1 MQHRTTISK
10 YIKNSTFAFFIGLLS
25 LQTSAQK
32 IKIDGVAVVIGK
44 NIVLDSDIDKFKQE
58 VELRSEGKV
67 KITDCEMLEELMQQK
82 LMAHHAV
89 VDSVTVSDSEVS
101 GNVDRSIAYFT
112 QQYGDIDKVVKA
124 YGFNDLE
131 DLRKELTTVQTENLL
146 IEKEQQKITE
156 KIDVTPEEV
165 RLYFN
170 GLKEKGELPQF
181 PAEIELAQIVI
192 KAIPTKTEIDRVVD
206 KLNELKKDIEDGS
219 SFRMKAII
227 NSDDPGVTSNGGEY
241 TVTKESSFIK
251 EFKEM
256 AFTLDVGQ
264 VSKPFK
270 SEFGYHIM
278 QLHAVKG
285 NTRVASH
292 ILMQPEVPDSKMNEL
307 KVKADSIVQKIREGA
322 LTFEEAV
329 KKYSDDEDT
338 RNSGGLIINP
348 STGESKFDLT
358 RMDPAFYARVS
369 DLKKGEI
376 TDPFYDEERSG
387 DKMFK
392 FILMKDRTDTHV
404 ANIIDDYVKVQQLAL
419 QKKKEETITKWS
431 KEKIKDTYINIG
443 PTHGKCTFE
452 KNWKKAILITESK

>member
-1 MQHRTTISK
+1 MQHRTMISK
-10 YIKNSTFAFFIGLLS
+10 YIKLSICTFILGFVG
-25 LQTSAQK
+25 LQTAAQK

-58 VELRSEGKV
+58 IELRSEGKI

-82 LMAHHAV
+82 LMSHHAV
-89 VDSVTVSDSEVS
+89 VDSVVVSDPEISS
-101 GNVDRSIAYFT
+101 RVDRSIQYFT
-112 QQYGDIDKVVKA
+112 QQYGSIEKVVKA

-131 DLRKELTTVQTENLL
+131 DLKKELTSVQKENIL
-146 IEKEQQKITE
+146 IEKEQEKVTE
-156 KIDVTPEEV
+156 KVDVTPEEV
-165 RLYFN
+165 RLYYV
-170 GLKEKGELPQF
+170 GLKDKGELPQF
-181 PAEIELAQIVI
+181 PAEIELAQIVL
-192 KAIPTKTEIDRVVD
+192 KAIPTDEETDRIIAKLTEI
-206 KLNELKKDIEDGS
+206 KGQIEEGS

-227 NSDDPGVTSNGGEY
+227 NSDDPGVTNNGGEY

-278 QLHAVKG
+278 QLHKIKG
-285 NTRVASH
+285 NARIASH
-292 ILMQPEVPDSKMNEL
+292 ILMQPEVPDAKLTEI
-307 KVKADSIVQKIREGA
+307 KEKAVEIISEIKDGKLSFSA
-322 LTFEEAV
+322 AV
-329 KKYSDDEDT
+329 KKYSNDSET
-338 RNSGGLIINP
+338 KNNGGLIVNP

-369 DLKKGEI
+369 DLKKGEM

-392 FILMKDRTDTHV
+392 FILMKNRTDTHT
-404 ANIIDDYVKVQQLAL
+404 ADIIEDYVKIQQLAL

-431 KEKIKDTYINIG
+431 KEKIKDTYIKLG
-443 PTHGKCTFE
+443 DEHSKCVFN
-452 KNWKKAILITESK
+452 KNWKKEVNK